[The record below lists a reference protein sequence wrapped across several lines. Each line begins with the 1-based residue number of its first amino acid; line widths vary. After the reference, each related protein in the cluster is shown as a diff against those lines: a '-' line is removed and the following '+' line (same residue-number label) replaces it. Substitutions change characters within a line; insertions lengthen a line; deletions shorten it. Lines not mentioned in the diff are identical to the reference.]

1 MYSKGLHK
9 EEKANYMTCDK
20 QTKCPEDDLVQICFY
35 LVCLLSL
42 PNFEFH
48 VLQAGDKK
56 RGRLCYPSCRK
67 TQDRNGSEIQRA
79 GGGFATSGRKSE

>member
-1 MYSKGLHK
+1 MCSKGLHK
-9 EEKANYMTCDK
+9 EAKANYMTCDK

-35 LVCLLSL
+35 LACLLSP

-56 RGRLCYPSCRK
+56 RRRLCYPSCTK
-67 TQDRNGSEIQRA
+67 TQDRSGSEIQRA
-79 GGGFATSGRKSE
+79 GGGFTTTKGKSE